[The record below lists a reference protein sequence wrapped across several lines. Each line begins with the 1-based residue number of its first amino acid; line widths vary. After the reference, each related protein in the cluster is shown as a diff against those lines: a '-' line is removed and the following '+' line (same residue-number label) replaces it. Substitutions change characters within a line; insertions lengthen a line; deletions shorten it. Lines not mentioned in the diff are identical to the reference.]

1 MPGITGTS
9 PSAFTSV
16 RTTATFSSKDRV
28 ALSPSE
34 PSGTM
39 PMQPASTCH
48 CACLAR
54 KAWSTW
60 PSSVK
65 GVVIAGITPCHMLL
79 LISQLLGL
87 TRWMGVAETGQHL
100 QRHGKDRGP
109 EAAPGYAPR
118 LAALP
123 AADTALAG
131 AQAAA
136 GHQPGLAAGRVA
148 RERGHRAALAAAAD
162 GVGPGQRMQ

>member
-1 MPGITGTS
+1 QSVEYAYAGSTIRPRAPSASQACASFTASPVDSEPMPGITGTS
-9 PSAFTSV
+9 PSAFTRV
-16 RTTATFSSKDRV
+16 RTTATFSSNDSV

-34 PSGTM
+34 PSGTT

-79 LISQLLGL
+79 LISHLLGL
-87 TRWMGVAETGQHL
+87 ARWKGVAESGEDL
-100 QRHGKDRGP
+100 QRNGKDRGT
-109 EAAPGYAPR
+109 ESAPGG
-118 LAALP
+118 AAQL
-123 AADTALAG
+123 G
-131 AQAAA
+131 QRAAA
-136 GHQPGLAAGRVA
+136 HPPL
-148 RERGHRAALAAAAD
+148 
-162 GVGPGQRMQ
+162 